1 MRVQFCMVKIKIAK
15 EWFDKGQKDIEDAE
29 FLLKNNR
36 AKENISFHVQ
46 QAAEKY
52 LKGFLIYNGWKLEKV
67 HDLIKLLEEA
77 IKFDKQFN
85 KFIKPMRKITNFY
98 FESRY
103 PVGYKIRYTKQE
115 LRKSIQQTKDLIAL
129 INKKLKFAKKSK

>member
-1 MRVQFCMVKIKIAK
+1 MVKKKIVE
-15 EWFDKGQKDIEDAE
+15 EWFSKAQKDIDDAE

-36 AKENISFHVQ
+36 ALENIAYHIQ

-67 HDLIKLLEEA
+67 HDLVKLLEEA
-77 IKFDKQFN
+77 IKIDKSFN
-85 KFIKPMRKITNFY
+85 RFSASMRKITNFY

-103 PVGYKIRYTKQE
+103 PTGYEIEYTKQE
-115 LRKSIQQTKDLIAL
+115 LKKAIKESKNMINLI
-129 INKKLKFAKKSK
+129 KKKIKAR